1 MVITDINQLDANGTY
16 TYADYLLWRFKEQVE
31 LLRGKLFKM
40 SPAPR
45 EIHQRVS
52 MYLSGELYNFFKD
65 KTCRFYSE
73 PFDVRIPAKGAK
85 GTTDNQIYTIVQPDL
100 CVVCDLEKIDGR
112 GCVGAPDLVV
122 EILSPSN
129 SRKDLKDKY
138 EIYQEAGV
146 PEYWIVDA
154 DDKAIYRYVLEGDT
168 YIGLPP
174 VSEGD
179 VFSSRKFPEMKIDTK
194 HIFKE

>member
-1 MVITDINQLDANGTY
+1 MVITDINQLDVNGTY

-45 EIHQRVS
+45 EIHQRV
-52 MYLSGELYNFFKD
+52 LNEINFELMSFFRN
-65 KTCRFYSE
+65 KTCRVYPA

-122 EILSPSN
+122 EILSPGN
-129 SRKDLKDKY
+129 SKKEMDIKFRLY
-138 EIYQEAGV
+138 EEAEVG
-146 PEYWIVDA
+146 EYWIIHPTEKTVWV
-154 DDKAIYRYVLEGDT
+154 YVLENGEYVT
-168 YIGLPP
+168 HKPF
-174 VSEGD
+174 VEGEQII
-179 VFSSRKFPEMKIDTK
+179 SRKFPDLKINLSN
-194 HIFKE
+194 IFE

>member
-1 MVITDINQLDANGTY
+1 MLITDINQLDVNGTY

-45 EIHQRVS
+45 EIHQRV
-52 MYLSGELYNFFKD
+52 LNEINFELMSFFRNKA
-65 KTCRFYSE
+65 CRVYPA
-73 PFDVRIPAKGAK
+73 PFDVRLPTK
-85 GTTDNQIYTIVQPDL
+85 GTADNQIYTIVQPDL

-112 GCVGAPDLVV
+112 GCIGAPDLVV

-138 EIYQEAGV
+138 EIYEEAGV
-146 PEYWIVDA
+146 PEYWIVDP
-154 DDKAIYRYVLEGDT
+154 DNKAFYRYV
-168 YIGLPP
+168 LPP

-179 VFSSRKFPEMKIDTK
+179 VFRSREFPEMEIDTK
-194 HIFKE
+194 LIFK

>member
-1 MVITDINQLDANGTY
+1 MVITNINQLDVNGTY

-52 MYLSGELYNFFKD
+52 MHLSGELYTFFKER
-65 KTCRFYSE
+65 TCRLYSA
-73 PFDVRIPAKGAK
+73 PFDVRLPMKGK
-85 GTTDNQIYTIVQPDL
+85 GTADNQIYTIVQPDL

-112 GCVGAPDLVV
+112 GCIGAPDLVV

-154 DDKAIYRYVLEGDT
+154 DDKAIYRYVLEGDI

-179 VFSSRKFPEMKIDTK
+179 VFRSKKFPEMEIDTK
-194 HIFKE
+194 IVFRD

>member
-1 MVITDINQLDANGTY
+1 MVITDINQLDVNGTY

-45 EIHQRVS
+45 EIHQRV
-52 MYLSGELYNFFKD
+52 LNEINFELMSFFRN
-65 KTCRFYSE
+65 KTCRVYPA
-73 PFDVRIPAKGAK
+73 PFDVRIPSKGTK

-194 HIFKE
+194 LIFK

>member
-65 KTCRFYSE
+65 KTCRFYSA

-138 EIYQEAGV
+138 EIYEEAGV
-146 PEYWIVDA
+146 PEYWIVDP
-154 DDKAIYRYVLEGDT
+154 DNKAFYRYVLQEDI

-174 VSEGD
+174 VPEGD
-179 VFSSRKFPEMKIDTK
+179 VFRSRKFPEMEIDTRL
-194 HIFKE
+194 IFK

>member
-1 MVITDINQLDANGTY
+1 MITDINQLDVNGTY

-65 KTCRFYSE
+65 KTCRFYSA
-73 PFDVRIPAKGAK
+73 PFDVRIPAKGTK
-85 GTTDNQIYTIVQPDL
+85 ETTDNQIYTIVQPDL

-112 GCVGAPDLVV
+112 GCIGAPDLVV

-138 EIYQEAGV
+138 EIYEEAGV
-146 PEYWIVDA
+146 PEYWIVDP
-154 DDKAIYRYVLEGDT
+154 DNKAFYRYVLQEGV

-179 VFSSRKFPEMKIDTK
+179 VFRSRKFPEMEIDTRL
-194 HIFKE
+194 IFK

>member
-1 MVITDINQLDANGTY
+1 MEITDINQLDVNGTY

-65 KTCRFYSE
+65 KTCRFYSA

-112 GCVGAPDLVV
+112 GCIGAPDLVV

-138 EIYQEAGV
+138 EIYEEAGV
-146 PEYWIVDA
+146 PEYWIVDP
-154 DDKAIYRYVLEGDT
+154 DNKAFYRYILQEGV

-174 VSEGD
+174 VPEGD
-179 VFSSRKFPEMKIDTK
+179 VFRSRKFPEMEIDTK
-194 HIFKE
+194 LIFK

>member
-1 MVITDINQLDANGTY
+1 MVITDINQLDVNGTY

-65 KTCRFYSE
+65 KTCRFYSA

-138 EIYQEAGV
+138 EIYEEAGV
-146 PEYWIVDA
+146 PEYWIVDP
-154 DDKAIYRYVLEGDT
+154 DNKAFYRYVLQEGV

-179 VFSSRKFPEMKIDTK
+179 VFRSREFPEMEIDTK
-194 HIFKE
+194 LIFK

>member
-1 MVITDINQLDANGTY
+1 MVITDINQLDVNGTY

-45 EIHQRVS
+45 EIHQRV
-52 MYLSGELYNFFKD
+52 LNEINFELMSFFRN
-65 KTCRFYSE
+65 KTCRVYPE

-154 DDKAIYRYVLEGDT
+154 DDKAIYRYVLEGDI

-194 HIFKE
+194 LIFK

>member
-1 MVITDINQLDANGTY
+1 MVITDINQLDVNGTY

-45 EIHQRVS
+45 EIHQRV
-52 MYLSGELYNFFKD
+52 LNEINFELMSFFRN
-65 KTCRFYSE
+65 KTCRVYPA

-85 GTTDNQIYTIVQPDL
+85 GMTDNQIYTIVQPDL

-154 DDKAIYRYVLEGDT
+154 DDKAIYRYVLEGDI

-179 VFSSRKFPEMKIDTK
+179 VFHSRKFPEMEIDTK
-194 HIFKE
+194 LIFK

>member
-1 MVITDINQLDANGTY
+1 MVITDINQLDVNGTY

-65 KTCRFYSE
+65 KTCRFYSA
-73 PFDVRIPAKGAK
+73 PFDVRIPAKGTK
-85 GTTDNQIYTIVQPDL
+85 GTADNQIYTIVQPDL

-112 GCVGAPDLVV
+112 GCIGAPDLVV

-138 EIYQEAGV
+138 EIYEEAGV
-146 PEYWIVDA
+146 PEYWIVDP
-154 DDKAIYRYVLEGDT
+154 DNKAFYRYVLQEGV

-179 VFSSRKFPEMKIDTK
+179 VFRSRKFPEMEIDTRL
-194 HIFKE
+194 IFK

>member
-1 MVITDINQLDANGTY
+1 MVITDINQLDVNGTY

-65 KTCRFYSE
+65 KTCRFYSA

-85 GTTDNQIYTIVQPDL
+85 GMTDNQIYTIVQPDL
-100 CVVCDLEKIDGR
+100 CVVCDLEKIDGS

-179 VFSSRKFPEMKIDTK
+179 VFHSRKFPEMEIDTRL
-194 HIFKE
+194 IFK

>member
-1 MVITDINQLDANGTY
+1 MVITDINQLDVNGTY

-45 EIHQRVS
+45 EIHQRV
-52 MYLSGELYNFFKD
+52 LNEINFELMSFFRN
-65 KTCRFYSE
+65 KTCRVYPA

-85 GTTDNQIYTIVQPDL
+85 GMTDNQIYTIVQPDL

-179 VFSSRKFPEMKIDTK
+179 VFSSRKFPEMKIDTRL
-194 HIFKE
+194 IFK

>member
-1 MVITDINQLDANGTY
+1 MVITDINQLDVNGTY

-65 KTCRFYSE
+65 KTCRFYSA
-73 PFDVRIPAKGAK
+73 PFDVRIPAKGTK

-112 GCVGAPDLVV
+112 GCIGAPDLVV

-138 EIYQEAGV
+138 EIYEEAGV
-146 PEYWIVDA
+146 PEYWIVDP
-154 DDKAIYRYVLEGDT
+154 DNKAFYRYVLQEGV

-179 VFSSRKFPEMKIDTK
+179 VFRSRKFPEMEIDTRL
-194 HIFKE
+194 IFK

>member
-1 MVITDINQLDANGTY
+1 MVITDINQLDVNGTY

-45 EIHQRVS
+45 EIHQRV
-52 MYLSGELYNFFKD
+52 LNEINFELMSFFRN
-65 KTCRFYSE
+65 KTCRVYPA

-138 EIYQEAGV
+138 EIYQE
-146 PEYWIVDA
+146 
-154 DDKAIYRYVLEGDT
+154 
-168 YIGLPP
+168 IGL
-174 VSEGD
+174 
-179 VFSSRKFPEMKIDTK
+179 
-194 HIFKE
+194 

>member
-1 MVITDINQLDANGTY
+1 MEITDINQLDVNGTY

-65 KTCRFYSE
+65 KTCRFYSA
-73 PFDVRIPAKGAK
+73 PFDVRIPAKGTK

-138 EIYQEAGV
+138 EIYEEAGV
-146 PEYWIVDA
+146 PEYWIVDP
-154 DDKAIYRYVLEGDT
+154 DNKAFYRYVLQEGV

-179 VFSSRKFPEMKIDTK
+179 VFRSREFPEMEIDTK
-194 HIFKE
+194 LIFK

>member
-1 MVITDINQLDANGTY
+1 MLITDINQLDVNGTY

-45 EIHQRVS
+45 EIHQRV
-52 MYLSGELYNFFKD
+52 LNEINFELMSFFRNKA
-65 KTCRFYSE
+65 CRVYPA
-73 PFDVRIPAKGAK
+73 PFDVRLPTKGIA
-85 GTTDNQIYTIVQPDL
+85 DNQIYTIVQPDL

-138 EIYQEAGV
+138 EIYQEVGV

>member
-45 EIHQRVS
+45 EIHQRV
-52 MYLSGELYNFFKD
+52 LNEINFELMSFFRN
-65 KTCRFYSE
+65 KTCRVYPA

-85 GTTDNQIYTIVQPDL
+85 GMTDNQIYTIVQPDL

-179 VFSSRKFPEMKIDTK
+179 VFSSRKFPEMKIDTRL
-194 HIFKE
+194 IFKE

>member
-1 MVITDINQLDANGTY
+1 MVITNINQLDVNGTY

-52 MYLSGELYNFFKD
+52 MRLSGELYAFFKER
-65 KTCRFYSE
+65 TCRLYSA
-73 PFDVRIPAKGAK
+73 PFDVRLPMKGK
-85 GTTDNQIYTIVQPDL
+85 GTADNQIYTIVQPDL

-112 GCVGAPDLVV
+112 GCIGAPDLVV
-122 EILSPSN
+122 AILSPSN

-146 PEYWIVDA
+146 SEYWIVDA
-154 DDKAIYRYVLEGDT
+154 DDKAIYRYVLEGDI

-179 VFSSRKFPEMKIDTK
+179 VFRSKKFPEMEIDTK
-194 HIFKE
+194 IVFRD

>member
-65 KTCRFYSE
+65 KTCRFYSA

-85 GTTDNQIYTIVQPDL
+85 GMTDNQIYTIVQPDL
-100 CVVCDLEKIDGR
+100 CVVCDLEKIDRR

-179 VFSSRKFPEMKIDTK
+179 VFRSRKFPEMEIDTK
-194 HIFKE
+194 LIFK

>member
-1 MVITDINQLDANGTY
+1 MVITNINQLDVNGTY

-45 EIHQRVS
+45 EIHQRVLNEMNYQLMS
-52 MYLSGELYNFFKD
+52 FFRH
-65 KTCRFYSE
+65 KTCRVYPA
-73 PFDVRIPAKGAK
+73 PFDVRLPMKGK
-85 GTTDNQIYTIVQPDL
+85 GTADNQIYTIVQPDL

-112 GCVGAPDLVV
+112 GCIGAPDLVV

-154 DDKAIYRYVLEGDT
+154 DDKAIYRYVLEGDI

-179 VFSSRKFPEMKIDTK
+179 VFRSKKFPEMEIDTK
-194 HIFKE
+194 IVFRD

>member
-1 MVITDINQLDANGTY
+1 MVITDINQLDVNGTY

-45 EIHQRVS
+45 EIHQRV
-52 MYLSGELYNFFKD
+52 LNEINFELMSFFRN
-65 KTCRFYSE
+65 KTCRVYPA

-112 GCVGAPDLVV
+112 GCVGVPDLVV

-194 HIFKE
+194 LIFK

>member
-1 MVITDINQLDANGTY
+1 MVITDINQLDVNGTY

-65 KTCRFYSE
+65 KTCRFYSA

-85 GTTDNQIYTIVQPDL
+85 GMTDNQIYTIVQPDL

-179 VFSSRKFPEMKIDTK
+179 VFHSRKFPEMEIDTRL
-194 HIFKE
+194 IFK

>member
-1 MVITDINQLDANGTY
+1 MVITDINQLDVNGTY

-45 EIHQRVS
+45 EIHQRV
-52 MYLSGELYNFFKD
+52 LNEINFELMSFFRN
-65 KTCRFYSE
+65 KTCRVYPA

-85 GTTDNQIYTIVQPDL
+85 GMTDNQIYTIVQPDL

-194 HIFKE
+194 LIFK

>member
-1 MVITDINQLDANGTY
+1 MVITDINQLDVNGTY

-65 KTCRFYSE
+65 KTCRFYSA
-73 PFDVRIPAKGAK
+73 PFDVRIPAKGTK
-85 GTTDNQIYTIVQPDL
+85 ETTDNQIYTIVQPDL

-112 GCVGAPDLVV
+112 GCIGAPDLVV

-138 EIYQEAGV
+138 EIYEEAGV
-146 PEYWIVDA
+146 PEYWIVDP
-154 DDKAIYRYVLEGDT
+154 DNKAFYRYVLQEGV

-174 VSEGD
+174 ISEGD
-179 VFSSRKFPEMKIDTK
+179 VFRSRKFPEMEIDTRL
-194 HIFKE
+194 IFK

>member
-1 MVITDINQLDANGTY
+1 MVITDINQLDVNGTY

-45 EIHQRVS
+45 EIHQRV
-52 MYLSGELYNFFKD
+52 LNEINFELMSFFRN
-65 KTCRFYSE
+65 KTCRVYPA
-73 PFDVRIPAKGAK
+73 PFDVRIPAKGTK

-100 CVVCDLEKIDGR
+100 CVVCDLGKIDGR

-194 HIFKE
+194 LIFK

>member
-1 MVITDINQLDANGTY
+1 MLITDINQLDVNGTY

-45 EIHQRVS
+45 EIHQRV
-52 MYLSGELYNFFKD
+52 LNEINFELMSFFRN
-65 KTCRFYSE
+65 KTCRVYPA
-73 PFDVRIPAKGAK
+73 PFDVRLPTK
-85 GTTDNQIYTIVQPDL
+85 GTADNQIYTIVQPDL
-100 CVVCDLEKIDGR
+100 CVVCDLEKIDER
-112 GCVGAPDLVV
+112 GCIGAPDLVV

-194 HIFKE
+194 LIFK

>member
-1 MVITDINQLDANGTY
+1 MVITDINQLDVNGTY

-45 EIHQRVS
+45 EIHQRV
-52 MYLSGELYNFFKD
+52 LNEINFELMSFFRN
-65 KTCRFYSE
+65 KTCRVYPA
-73 PFDVRIPAKGAK
+73 PFDVRIPTKGTK

-194 HIFKE
+194 LIFK

>member
-1 MVITDINQLDANGTY
+1 MVITDINQLDVNGTY

-45 EIHQRVS
+45 EIHQRV
-52 MYLSGELYNFFKD
+52 LNEINFELMSFFRD
-65 KTCRFYSE
+65 KTCRVYPA
-73 PFDVRIPAKGAK
+73 PFDVRIPAKGTK

-112 GCVGAPDLVV
+112 GCIGAPDLVV

-154 DDKAIYRYVLEGDT
+154 DDKAIYRYVLEGDI

-179 VFSSRKFPEMKIDTK
+179 VFSSRKFPEMKIDTRL
-194 HIFKE
+194 IFK

>member
-1 MVITDINQLDANGTY
+1 MVITDINQLDVNGTY

-45 EIHQRVS
+45 EIHQRV
-52 MYLSGELYNFFKD
+52 LNEINFELMSFFRN
-65 KTCRFYSE
+65 KTCRVYPA
-73 PFDVRIPAKGAK
+73 PFDVRIPAKGVK

-179 VFSSRKFPEMKIDTK
+179 VFSSRKFPEMEIDTK
-194 HIFKE
+194 LIFK

>member
-45 EIHQRVS
+45 EIHQRV
-52 MYLSGELYNFFKD
+52 LNEINFELMSFFRN
-65 KTCRFYSE
+65 KTCRVYPA
-73 PFDVRIPAKGAK
+73 PFDVRIPAKGVK

-179 VFSSRKFPEMKIDTK
+179 VFSSRKFPEMEIDTK
-194 HIFKE
+194 LIFK

>member
-1 MVITDINQLDANGTY
+1 MVITDINQLDVNGTY

-45 EIHQRVS
+45 EIHQRV
-52 MYLSGELYNFFKD
+52 LNEINFELMSFFRN
-65 KTCRFYSE
+65 KTCRVYPA

-146 PEYWIVDA
+146 PEYWIVHA
-154 DDKAIYRYVLEGDT
+154 DDKAIYRYVLEG
-168 YIGLPP
+168 IP
-174 VSEGD
+174 
-179 VFSSRKFPEMKIDTK
+179 I
-194 HIFKE
+194 

>member
-1 MVITDINQLDANGTY
+1 MVITDINQLDVNGTY

-65 KTCRFYSE
+65 KTCRFYSA

-85 GTTDNQIYTIVQPDL
+85 GMTDNQIYTIVQPDL

-154 DDKAIYRYVLEGDT
+154 DDKAIYRYVLEGDI

-194 HIFKE
+194 LIFK

>member
-1 MVITDINQLDANGTY
+1 MITDINQLDVNGTY

-45 EIHQRVS
+45 EIHQRV
-52 MYLSGELYNFFKD
+52 LNEINFELMSFFRN
-65 KTCRFYSE
+65 KTCRVYPA

-85 GTTDNQIYTIVQPDL
+85 GMTDNQIYTIVQPDL

-194 HIFKE
+194 LIFK

>member
-1 MVITDINQLDANGTY
+1 MVITDINQLDVNGTY

-65 KTCRFYSE
+65 KTCRFYSA

-85 GTTDNQIYTIVQPDL
+85 GMTDNQIYTIVQPDL

-179 VFSSRKFPEMKIDTK
+179 VFHSRKFPEMEIDTK
-194 HIFKE
+194 LIFK